1 VEGELDVLQLKRYI
15 AYARAKCSPRL
26 NEQVSATECH
36 GLPRIATDC
45 HGLPRIA
52 CLLLDLA
59 KCSPRLNAQA
69 REVLQNYYVA
79 VRQGL
84 VQEDAEAERR
94 GRAPR
99 AVPITVRRL
108 KAIVP
113 DGL

>member
-1 VEGELDVLQLKRYI
+1 MPL
-15 AYARAKCSPRL
+15 
-26 NEQVSATECH
+26 SATECH